1 MSAFLTRSGF
11 SFLNP
16 KNSPFTVI
24 KYFALFITIPNFF
37 KCSYLIYVALIGSNE
52 MYVGKFTLRD
62 MKTGK
67 QTLVTFE
74 QLIRKLH
81 K

>member
-1 MSAFLTRSGF
+1 
-11 SFLNP
+11 
-16 KNSPFTVI
+16 
-24 KYFALFITIPNFF
+24 
-37 KCSYLIYVALIGSNE
+37 